1 MLDAQKIRA
10 DQVEPRLWR
19 ADFPILSQKVHGK
32 PLVYLD
38 SAATSQKPVAVIEA
52 LKNYY
57 ERDNANVHRGV
68 HALAERATAA
78 YEGAR
83 EKVAKFIG
91 AKNNEIVFTRGT
103 TESINL
109 AAHSW
114 GEKFLQAGD
123 TVLLT
128 LMEHHSN
135 LVPWQMLAER
145 KKINLEFIHV
155 TEEGILEE
163 PEETIRRIR
172 PKLLALT
179 HVSNVLGTINPIRD
193 LIRFASTLDPKP
205 YTLIDGAQALPHL
218 PVNVGDLDCDFYAFS
233 SHKMFG
239 PTGVGVLF
247 AKEKILKEMPPF
259 MGGGEM
265 IREVYLRESKFK
277 EPPHKFEAGTP
288 NIADVIGLGAAVDY
302 LTAIGMENVMVH
314 DRELAGYAL
323 EKLAGVNGLAIYGP
337 RDSSRRSGAVSFN
350 VAGIHPHDLA
360 TVLDE
365 EGIAIRSGNHCAMP
379 LHDRLGVVASARAS
393 FALYD
398 TEEEVDL
405 LIEGIG
411 KAQNIFKS

>member
-1 MLDAQKIRA
+1 
-10 DQVEPRLWR
+10 
-19 ADFPILSQKVHGK
+19 
-32 PLVYLD
+32 
-38 SAATSQKPVAVIEA
+38 
-52 LKNYY
+52 
-57 ERDNANVHRGV
+57 
-68 HALAERATAA
+68 
-78 YEGAR
+78 
-83 EKVAKFIG
+83 
-91 AKNNEIVFTRGT
+91 
-103 TESINL
+103 
-109 AAHSW
+109 
-114 GEKFLQAGD
+114 
-123 TVLLT
+123 
-128 LMEHHSN
+128 
-135 LVPWQMLAER
+135 
-145 KKINLEFIHV
+145 NLEFIHV

>member
-1 MLDAQKIRA
+1 MLDAQKI
-10 DQVEPRLWR
+10 R